1 MGEGDMGETVMNR
14 EIIFDASRWICLF
27 IAWACAAD
35 LIATLG
41 KFNILNLKGRFDYI
55 LAAEFMAWLW
65 TREVISYFYDLNRP
79 LPQHKISKNGKS
91 PFFGQCFRSLD

>member
-1 MGEGDMGETVMNR
+1 MNR
-14 EIIFDASRWICLF
+14 EIIFDVSRWICLF

-41 KFNILNLKGRFDYI
+41 KFNIFNLKGRFDYI

-65 TREVISYFYDLNRP
+65 TRLVISYFYDC
-79 LPQHKISKNGKS
+79 KS
-91 PFFGQCFRSLD
+91 TLAAT